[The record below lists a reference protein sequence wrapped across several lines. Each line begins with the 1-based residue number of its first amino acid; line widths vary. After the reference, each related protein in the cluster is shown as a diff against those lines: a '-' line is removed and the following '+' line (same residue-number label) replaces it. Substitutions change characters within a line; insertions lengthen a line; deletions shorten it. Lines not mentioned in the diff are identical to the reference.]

1 MKKIGKNILVGD
13 PNDFAIECTEMEI
26 INHTYGCIFIWIN
39 GHQLGDGEWV
49 ILSVTTTL
57 FTSMFYSKER
67 QDPILQTQPAE
78 SLLNYVWDTFYGHND
93 DEPYNLEQ
101 SAKLSPY
108 LWVHN
113 IYGFWT
119 LRSVIVD
126 VPLGYRIIWQND
138 DNDDIHEH
146 VIETE
151 IYRGVIYAFLD
162 WFEKETGIIH
172 QVNLA
177 DPTAKIA
184 AIKAGRRTEAAR
196 NRKAK
201 YEQRNR
207 QRELAKAKQN
217 ESKS

>member
-1 MKKIGKNILVGD
+1 MKNILIGD
-13 PNDFAIECTEMEI
+13 PNNFAIECTEMEI
-26 INHTYGCIFIWIN
+26 TNHAYGCLFIWIN
-39 GHQLGDGEWV
+39 GHQLGDGEW
-49 ILSVTTTL
+49 IMLSIVTGSEL

-67 QDPILQTQPAE
+67 QNPILQTQSAE
-78 SLLNYVWDTFYGHND
+78 RLLNHVWDAFYSDNE
-93 DEPYNLEQ
+93 DEPYNSEQ
-101 SAKLSPY
+101 STSLSPY
-108 LWVHN
+108 LWIHN
-113 IYGFWT
+113 IDGFWT

-138 DNDDIHEH
+138 DNDDIYEH
-146 VIETE
+146 VIETQ
-151 IYRGVIYAFLD
+151 IYRGVVYAFLD

-172 QVNLA
+172 RANLA
-177 DPTAKIA
+177 WPTAKTD
-184 AIKAGRRTEAAR
+184 AIKAGRRAEAAR